1 MCGFIKGMGAGMIL
15 GVCVGAGLTMDKRRS
30 KKMIH
35 RAVRNMEDMVERMTD
50 AVGM

>member
-1 MCGFIKGMGAGMIL
+1 MCGFIKGMGAGMVL
-15 GVCVGAGLTMDKRRS
+15 GVCAGMALSGDKRRN

-35 RAVRNMEDMVERMTD
+35 RAVRSMEDMVERMSD

>member
-1 MCGFIKGMGAGMIL
+1 MCGFIKGMGAGMVL
-15 GVCVGAGLTMDKRRS
+15 GVCVGVGLSMDKRRS

-35 RAVRNMEDMVERMTD
+35 RAVRNMEDMVERMSN

>member
-1 MCGFIKGMGAGMIL
+1 MCGFIKGMGAGMVV
-15 GVCVGAGLTMDKRRS
+15 GVCVGMGLSMDKRRS

-35 RAVRNMEDMVERMTD
+35 RAVRSMEDMVERVSD

>member
-1 MCGFIKGMGAGMIL
+1 MCSFIKGVGAGMVM
-15 GVCVGAGLTMDKRRS
+15 GVCVGMGLSMDKRRS

-35 RAVRNMEDMVERMTD
+35 RAVRSMEDMVDRMSE

>member
-1 MCGFIKGMGAGMIL
+1 MCSFVKGVGAGMAV
-15 GVCVGAGLTMDKRRS
+15 GVCVGMALTMDKRRS

-35 RAVRNMEDMVERMTD
+35 RAVRSMEDMVDRMSE

>member
-1 MCGFIKGMGAGMIL
+1 MCNFIKGVGTGMML
-15 GVCVGAGLTMDKRRS
+15 GVALGVGLSMDKRRS

-35 RAVRNMEDMVERMTD
+35 RAVRSMEDMVERVTD

>member
-15 GVCVGAGLTMDKRRS
+15 GVCVGAGLSMDKRRS
-30 KKMIH
+30 KKMVY
-35 RAVRNMEDMVERMTD
+35 RAVRNMENMMDKMAD